1 MHFSDSHSS
10 ILVGIRG
17 QVFLTTVARCKH
29 KSHSSQ
35 THILSSFTRQ
45 FSNTENASHT
55 VEVPNDD
62 EWSASS
68 DIDHTDDSSDNDESV
83 DDFSRQSGSAFQ
95 LVDRPQHSLER
106 VPDAFQAAVED
117 PMQPCSPMSAAAIDR
132 RTEFFVLSP
141 S

>member
-1 MHFSDSHSS
+1 M
-10 ILVGIRG
+10 
-17 QVFLTTVARCKH
+17 K
-29 KSHSSQ
+29 
-35 THILSSFTRQ
+35 LSSPC
-45 FSNTENASHT
+45 
-55 VEVPNDD
+55 VEEV
-62 EWSASS
+62 EHSTFHISLMKS

-83 DDFSRQSGSAFQ
+83 DDFPRQSGSAFQ

-132 RTEFFVLSP
+132 RTEFFALSP